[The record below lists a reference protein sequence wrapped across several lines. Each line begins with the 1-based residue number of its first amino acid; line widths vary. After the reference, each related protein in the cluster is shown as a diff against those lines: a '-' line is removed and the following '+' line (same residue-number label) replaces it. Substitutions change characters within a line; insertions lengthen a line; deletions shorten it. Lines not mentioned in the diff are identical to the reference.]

1 MSNYEIEYR
10 VNGWL
15 DVEADTEEEAKA
27 IDHNK
32 PTSPTA
38 PSSTSSK
45 TDPST

>member
-27 IDHNK
+27 IAHNK
-32 PTSPTA
+32 LTSMLDA
-38 PSSTSSK
+38 DSIVLNIVE
-45 TDPST
+45 D